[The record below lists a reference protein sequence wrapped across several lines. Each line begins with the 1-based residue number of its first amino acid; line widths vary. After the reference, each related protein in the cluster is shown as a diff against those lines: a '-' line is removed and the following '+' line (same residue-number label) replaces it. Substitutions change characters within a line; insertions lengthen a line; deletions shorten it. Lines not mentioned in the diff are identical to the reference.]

1 MSDEKK
7 VLSKADLLSGA
18 LLKRE
23 LVYIEDWKASVWL
36 RELSGDVI
44 REYKRRINKLKDA
57 GIADVPDE
65 QGAEMM
71 CYLLAS
77 SICDEA
83 GALQFTEEEARALTV
98 NSLNTLTDLVNK
110 VFAVSGAK
118 VTASG
123 DVVSE
128 VTDDLPNDL
137 MTSSPE
143 SSPLNSDE
151 PAQKS

>member
-1 MSDEKK
+1 MTK
-7 VLSKADLLSGA
+7 VLGKAELLSGQ
-18 LLKRE
+18 LLRRE
-23 LVYIEDWKASVWL
+23 LVYIEDWDASVWL

-44 REYKRRINKLKDA
+44 REYKRRIKKLKDA
-57 GIADVPDE
+57 GITDVPDE

-71 CYLLAS
+71 CYLLSS

-83 GALQFTEEEARALTV
+83 GVLQFTEEEARALTV

-118 VTASG
+118 VNGNG

-128 VTDDLPNDL
+128 VTDDLPNDPT
-137 MTSSPE
+137 TSSPGN
-143 SSPLNSDE
+143 SPLNSDE
-151 PAQKS
+151 PAEKS